1 MKKLLRTAYVAAG
14 ILALLTACAVAQT
27 VGADPAPAAP
37 TGWVALLTSVLPIV
51 LSATGLGFLSPFVA
65 PVFRVIQAIRDR
77 HQLQTSDAG
86 FSSLAREIEDGIGFV
101 AADRNITAVTKDQAA
116 DVADH
121 VSDDLVAKLKL
132 SKEQLRA
139 KVIAQ
144 IGKRLLTKVAA

>member
-1 MKKLLRTAYVAAG
+1 MKKLVLGFHICVAVV
-14 ILALLTACAVAQT
+14 LVSVVCAVAQT

-86 FSSLAREIEDGIGFV
+86 FSSLAREIADGIGFV
-101 AADRNITAVTKDQAA
+101 AADKGVTAVTKDHASDIA
-116 DVADH
+116 DTVNP
-121 VSDDLVAKLKL
+121 DLVERLKL
-132 SKEQLRA
+132 TREQLKQ
-139 KVIAQ
+139 KVVAEL
-144 IGKRLLTKVAA
+144 GKRILARIAA